1 MSENN
6 PASEGEL
13 FAIRG
18 EKIAMFMHEILF
30 AYQKSMRE
38 ILGSGSAVFLHPT
51 LDIINRIN
59 KEARK
64 NLTEGNDLQEIFGI
78 LSKAF
83 LNSGIVEEFRF
94 EKIAPKK
101 YVLHVNGCIWA
112 PHIHKRLKPKELIC
126 PFALIAMALF
136 QDIQKCKVK
145 TVDSEYLEN
154 GSRTEISSI

>member
-38 ILGSGSAVFLHPT
+38 ILGPGSAVFLHPT
-51 LDIINRIN
+51 LDIINRVN
-59 KEARK
+59 RETRK
-64 NLTEGNDLQEIFGI
+64 KLTENNDIQEVFGI
-78 LSKAF
+78 ISKAF
-83 LNSGIVEEFRF
+83 LNSGIVKDFRL
-94 EKIAPKK
+94 EKITAKK

-112 PHIHKRLKPKELIC
+112 PHIHKSLKPNELIC

-136 QDIQKCKVK
+136 EDMTKSKVK